1 MTRVTIGEILDEKQ
15 CITGGELEG
24 LLSDIMADETANE
37 VEKSWAQQIHEDY
50 WVNNGDILPISTAYY
65 SLWMNKKGA
74 IRIRRDTE
82 LSPRVSDF
90 MDCVTCNAEDDC
102 YVPGYDLRAVIACKF
117 SIKGNQLKE
126 LCEGIL
132 SDVMPITAYYEY
144 QKQLAQAIL
153 DKYYTDES
161 KVPKDNYYYKVQVK
175 QVGVPNIL
183 RDLER
188 SPRPLSAAEKEWNA
202 AHPDEI

>member
-15 CITGGELEG
+15 CITGEVLEG
-24 LLSDIMADETANE
+24 LLNDIMADETANE
-37 VEKSWAQQIHEDY
+37 VEQAWAQQIHEDY
-50 WVNNGDILPISTAYY
+50 CVNNGDILPIPTAYY

-90 MDCVTCNAEDDC
+90 MDWVACNAEDDC
-102 YVPGYDLRAVIACKF
+102 YVPGYDLRAVIACKLP
-117 SIKGNQLKE
+117 IKGNQLKE

-132 SDVMPITAYYEY
+132 NDVIPITAYYEY
-144 QKQLAQAIL
+144 QNQLAQAIL

-202 AHPDEI
+202 AHPDDI